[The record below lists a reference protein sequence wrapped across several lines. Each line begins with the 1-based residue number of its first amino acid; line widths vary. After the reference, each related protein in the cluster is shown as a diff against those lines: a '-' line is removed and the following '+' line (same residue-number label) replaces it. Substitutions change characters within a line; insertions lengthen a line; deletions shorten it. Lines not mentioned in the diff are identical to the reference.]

1 MKPRQSSL
9 ARHIFLTIFAIGA
22 INVLVTLIAV
32 EYIYED
38 VEDTILSLELAEER
52 AFLERRIDGAEVRR
66 WHSALLTAIYVP
78 DGQTAELPPLLS
90 DRPVPFS
97 AEVADGDKSWLI
109 SVERATDPPGVLY
122 IAQDI
127 TLLEDREDFMQWA
140 IALLCTV
147 MLLLGLLL
155 ARHGTA
161 RVLRPLRELT
171 REIRRIEPGT
181 AIDRLHGEYAEREL
195 SEIVATLNH
204 MLEAL
209 DAYIRREKSLV
220 SLASHELRTP
230 LAVIA
235 GALDV
240 IERRGATG
248 EADRRTLERIR
259 LAANEMQSDVTALLA
274 LARRSDSP
282 ESETADLT
290 ACVQHVIAE
299 IEASV
304 PGAAGRIV
312 CSHSA
317 GSARVRADPA
327 LVRMLLRNLVQN
339 AVRHTRGQ
347 VRVDIAASQLTVSDD
362 GGGLPAHVRERLSA
376 PQSSRQLPEDG
387 LGLFIVRLI
396 CERLGW
402 RYRVLDRTPL
412 GTVFELDWGT
422 EPPTEGL

>member
-1 MKPRQSSL
+1 MKLRHDSL
-9 ARHIFLTIFAIGA
+9 ARRIFLTIFAIGA

-38 VEDTILSLELAEER
+38 MEDTILSLELAEER
-52 AFLERRIDGAEVRR
+52 AFLEQRIDGSEVRR
-66 WHSALLTAIYVP
+66 WNSALLTAIYVP
-78 DGQTAELPPLLS
+78 DGATTELPPLLS

-109 SVERATDPPGVLY
+109 SVERTPGPPGVLY

-140 IALLCTV
+140 IALLCTG
-147 MLLLGLLL
+147 MLVLGLAL

-161 RVLRPLRELT
+161 RVLRPLHELT
-171 REIRRIEPGT
+171 GEIRRIEPGT
-181 AIDRLHGEYAEREL
+181 AMDRIRGDYAEREL
-195 SEIVATLNH
+195 AEIAATLNH

-209 DAYIRREKSLV
+209 DAYVKREKSLV

-240 IERRGATG
+240 IERRAAFG

-259 LAANEMQSDVTALLA
+259 LAADEMQSDVTALLA
-274 LARRSDSP
+274 LARRSDSAA
-282 ESETADLT
+282 SETADLAT
-290 ACVQHVIAE
+290 CLEHVIAE
-299 IEASV
+299 IESSV

-312 CSHSA
+312 PGQRCA
-317 GSARVRADPA
+317 PTRVRADPA

-347 VRVDIAASQLTVSDD
+347 VRVDIEATRLTVSDD
-362 GGGLPAHVRERLSA
+362 GDGLPAHVRERLSA

-402 RYRVLDRTPL
+402 SYRALDRAPL
-412 GTVFELDWGT
+412 GTVFELAWGT
-422 EPPTEGL
+422 EPPAEGL